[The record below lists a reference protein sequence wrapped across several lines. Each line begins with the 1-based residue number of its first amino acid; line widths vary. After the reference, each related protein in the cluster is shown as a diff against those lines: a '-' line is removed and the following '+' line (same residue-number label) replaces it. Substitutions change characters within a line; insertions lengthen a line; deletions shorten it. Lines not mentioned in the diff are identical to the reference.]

1 MYRSWHH
8 LAAVNCTSEKLWNET
23 LYSDINISLLV
34 GAAKRKYHGA
44 LTPPYTPLPSQCEL
58 LQKKEDGGWEEGEVG
73 ERNCMSRA
81 WKQLNVAVQS
91 LFHIWIADRL
101 FDGLSIPCTECSD
114 APWSDILLPIFIL
127 AAFLASSQVFS
138 FLAPKLKNFQPTLSW
153 LSGVSTVC
161 FPSNSL
167 QLLFNNYWDTCTK
180 RVCMCFLNSLPKAQ
194 HTTDGLHLVFVGSAV
209 L

>member
-58 LQKKEDGGWEEGEVG
+58 LQKKKEDGGWEEGEMG

-127 AAFLASSQVFS
+127 AAFIASSQVFS
-138 FLAPKLKNFQPTLSW
+138 FLATKVEEFSAYVIMTFRCFNCLLS
-153 LSGVSTVC
+153 
-161 FPSNSL
+161 
-167 QLLFNNYWDTCTK
+167 Q
-180 RVCMCFLNSLPKAQ
+180 
-194 HTTDGLHLVFVGSAV
+194 
-209 L
+209 